1 MNKNKKMVTLSI
13 IMMAIGAVGGILY
26 YIYSGKSNEL
36 NEERAA
42 EQRAKISED
51 VSSFRQDFTLQRKES
66 DSLIMTAVESTGT
79 KILEQQKESSK
90 NEFVQH
96 ENSTNQIIKKIEET
110 NKNQVENQD
119 KILNKLE
126 ELSSHSYKP
135 LDQNIRRQII
145 QHLSKL
151 RSNYSSFPQ
160 LSIEIETGNSMR
172 HKVALELE
180 SILTPLN
187 LGGYGKGNVF
197 MGRFPDY
204 PITVFTN
211 PENIQYVKDLLDILC
226 IYIKEGITVQPDS
239 RFPADF
245 IRIYIN
251 GTPEFYNDGTIKVI

>member
-26 YIYSGKSNEL
+26 YIYSGKSNDLIEKS
-36 NEERAA
+36 AT

-51 VSSFRQDFTLQRKES
+51 VSSIKQDYSEQRKES
-66 DSLIMTAVESTGT
+66 DSLIITAVESTKT
-79 KILEQQKESSK
+79 EILEQQKEDSK
-90 NEFVQH
+90 SELVQH
-96 ENSTNQIIKKIEET
+96 KNSTNQIIKKIEET
-110 NKNQVENQD
+110 NKNQVEKQD
-119 KILNKLE
+119 KILNKIE

-135 LDQNIRRQII
+135 LDQNLKGQII
-145 QHLSKL
+145 KKL
-151 RSNYSSFPQ
+151 TVLKSNYSSFPK
-160 LSIEIETGNSMR
+160 LSIEIETGSSMR

-180 SILTPLN
+180 AIITPLDM
-187 LGGYGKGNVF
+187 GGYGKGNVF

-211 PENIQYVKDLLDILC
+211 TENLQYVKDLLNILC
-226 IYIKEGITVQPDS
+226 IYIKEGITVQPDN
-239 RFPADF
+239 RFPANF